1 MASWMA
7 IWENCEGYVSGDTAH
22 EENSALLLLPGR
34 VDVGPA
40 GRPSARPD
48 KNRVK
53 GVKGIIPGIYVKD
66 DFSGLGEKRAH

>member
-7 IWENCEGYVSGDTAH
+7 IRENREGYAPEDTAH
-22 EENSALLLLPGR
+22 EENSALFLLLGR

-53 GVKGIIPGIYVKD
+53 GVKGIIPKSWKG
-66 DFSGLGEKRAH
+66 